1 MGSTLGSR
9 LNLPVLAWGSAQAST
24 SLTLAATA
32 WMVSGLNPS
41 PLLNSLL
48 PALVTLPALL
58 PLIRRPLAGVMLQ
71 LLAVLVL
78 MGVGVSTNAAV
89 GSPAP
94 ASSAAVL
101 LAMVSVLAVAMG
113 TQMTALPLQRTLLKG
128 RQRPMAQL
136 RRAGELGALLGHALT
151 ALLFPIGRALLQFS
165 QALVLLLP
173 VLPLARQARGE
184 GRIQAPGAEGPLAPV
199 AFSWRCALQGVLFGG
214 LFGLLPLWVRQV
226 EAGTCLDFGLVLAAY
241 GLGRSLGGD
250 WGLAWWPAAR
260 PLLGTRLEGGLRYLA
275 LALLLGATRWLPGWG
290 ALLLFLPMG
299 GLAQASDLGQVR
311 GLRHLGDA
319 PLRWQTLAR
328 SGAIGGL
335 LGSLA
340 MGVMAQLLG
349 LPVALPVQIGLFM
362 AAALLLPPTLV
373 QPAPLTLQAQ

>member
-1 MGSTLGSR
+1 VGSKLGSTL
-9 LNLPVLAWGSAQAST
+9 
-24 SLTLAATA
+24 AAAA

-58 PLIRRPLAGVMLQ
+58 PLIRRPLAGVFLQ
-71 LLAVLVL
+71 LLALLVL
-78 MGVGVSTNAAV
+78 LGLGASSHEAV
-89 GSPAP
+89 GAPAP
-94 ASSAAVL
+94 TTAVPVL
-101 LAMVSVLAVAMG
+101 LAMTSVLAVALG
-113 TQMTALPLQRTLLKG
+113 TQMTALPLQQTLLAVH
-128 RQRPMAQL
+128 QRPMGQL
-136 RRAGELGALLGHALT
+136 RRAGELGALLGHGLT

-184 GRIQAPGAEGPLAPV
+184 GRSQAPGVEAPPLPL
-199 AFSWRCALQGVLFGG
+199 AFSWRCALQGLLFGG

-241 GLGRSLGGD
+241 GLGRSLGGN

-260 PLLGTRLEGGLRYLA
+260 GQGGARREGACRYLA
-275 LALLLGATRWLPGWG
+275 MALLLGATRWLPGWG
-290 ALLLFLPMG
+290 VLLLFLPMG

-311 GLRHLGDA
+311 GLVHLEDEALG
-319 PLRWQTLAR
+319 WQTLAR

-340 MGVMAQLLG
+340 MGLMAQLLG
-349 LPVALPVQIGLFM
+349 LPVALPLQIGLF
-362 AAALLLPPTLV
+362 AVAALVLPPALARAPR
-373 QPAPLTLQAQ
+373 PA

>member
-1 MGSTLGSR
+1 MVSTLGSR

-24 SLTLAATA
+24 SLTLAASA

-58 PLIRRPLAGVMLQ
+58 PLIRRPLAGVILQ
-71 LLAVLVL
+71 VLAVLVL
-78 MGVGVSTNAAV
+78 LGLGVSTSAAV

-94 ASSAAVL
+94 AISSAVL
-101 LAMVSVLAVAMG
+101 LALASVLAVAMG
-113 TQMTALPLQRTLLKG
+113 TQMTALPLQRTLLG
-128 RQRPMAQL
+128 VHQLPMGQL

-173 VLPLARQARGE
+173 LLPLARQARGE
-184 GRIQAPGAEGPLAPV
+184 RRSQTPGPEAPPAPV

-226 EAGTCLDFGLVLAAY
+226 ESGTCLDFGLVLAAY

-260 PLLGTRLEGGLRYLA
+260 P
-275 LALLLGATRWLPGWG
+275 
-290 ALLLFLPMG
+290 
-299 GLAQASDLGQVR
+299 
-311 GLRHLGDA
+311 
-319 PLRWQTLAR
+319 
-328 SGAIGGL
+328 
-335 LGSLA
+335 
-340 MGVMAQLLG
+340 
-349 LPVALPVQIGLFM
+349 
-362 AAALLLPPTLV
+362 
-373 QPAPLTLQAQ
+373 